1 MTISMALT
9 SDRCARHSP
18 ATSDV
23 ETSSFFFSLPPSPS
37 GGNKQEET
45 RGDGEKRKKKHPL
58 SLGKK
63 MRVAPDDVDFDT
75 C

>member
-1 MTISMALT
+1 MRRSPTASEISL
-9 SDRCARHSP
+9 
-18 ATSDV
+18 
-23 ETSSFFFSLPPSPS
+23 FFFFPPSPS

-45 RGDGEKRKKKHPL
+45 GRGEKNPL
-58 SLGKK
+58 SLEKK

>member
-1 MTISMALT
+1 ML
-9 SDRCARHSP
+9 HSP
-18 ATSDV
+18 SAS
-23 ETSSFFFSLPPSPS
+23 EMGASLSLSLGFFIPPSPS

-45 RGDGEKRKKKHPL
+45 RGGKKKKSAL